1 MCCAACLV
9 QHFRKK
15 GWVEVAGVK
24 QQLPTAS
31 MDAMREVLGAHS
43 DAKGLAAFNSATN
56 GLYHPNALPRGP
68 DSENAAQRPA
78 SAQFKAADPGHA
90 SPLTMHTGLTIAS
103 RHLGRAN
110 PIVPPKPERVEC
122 VESLLSQAR
131 GVFIPCADF
140 SVTNSSQVRSVNLC
154 LLLVSGRGTFEDW
167 ATVAAIRLSLGTVL
181 HGWYGSRHYRTRQL
195 TVHSNRQRAL
205 QEMVHVISQCESDII
220 VVGAGYTGKR
230 KHRKGT
236 RVIPGLKYLV
246 RYLSLHRRLVLF
258 NEYLTRWAAAGNS
271 KCVVLE
277 HVCSHCYTLL
287 YAAIRCC
294 LQQTVCAV
302 PSLDARPERRLRAVQ
317 GSSGTLPPLRPHR
330 SSGPAGGDQHPQR
343 CAGVRRD
350 R

>member
-1 MCCAACLV
+1 MIVNNGGPPVVLGRRLMGSTILTDGISLVARFFQLVEQAVAHKWVFNKETPSESGWQKPVRNCCSVFQVGSRGLGRQTAAAHRGVHGLVCCAACLV

-131 GVFIPCADF
+131 GVVIPCADF
-140 SVTNSSQVRSVNLC
+140 SVTNSSQ
-154 LLLVSGRGTFEDW
+154 
-167 ATVAAIRLSLGTVL
+167 A
-181 HGWYGSRHYRTRQL
+181 
-195 TVHSNRQRAL
+195 
-205 QEMVHVISQCESDII
+205 
-220 VVGAGYTGKR
+220 
-230 KHRKGT
+230 
-236 RVIPGLKYLV
+236 
-246 RYLSLHRRLVLF
+246 
-258 NEYLTRWAAAGNS
+258 
-271 KCVVLE
+271 
-277 HVCSHCYTLL
+277 
-287 YAAIRCC
+287 
-294 LQQTVCAV
+294 
-302 PSLDARPERRLRAVQ
+302 
-317 GSSGTLPPLRPHR
+317 
-330 SSGPAGGDQHPQR
+330 
-343 CAGVRRD
+343 
-350 R
+350 